1 VSAAA
6 VQTGIFAKRRDL
18 GNDTLA
24 GVQELLLYGIK
35 GLSAYAHHAERLGCT
50 DPEVYAFIE
59 RALTFLASE
68 ESADLN
74 KVLELCLEAGRV
86 NFRVMQL
93 LDEGHN
99 AQYALIAYLCLA

>member
-1 VSAAA
+1 M
-6 VQTGIFAKRRDL
+6 QTGILSKKRAL

-24 GVQELLLYGIK
+24 GVQELLVYGIK
-35 GLSAYAHHAERLGCT
+35 GLAAYSHHAERLGST
-50 DPEVYAFIE
+50 DPEVYAFVE
-59 RALTFLASE
+59 RALAFLASE
-68 ESADLN
+68 ESKDLN

-99 AQYALIAYLCLA
+99 KQYARSFLGGAVSLCLV